1 MIEVVFALLL
11 YTSAEEQPIEYT
23 PYENLSECLM
33 VKRKIKRN
41 ISGGSDFDQRWQCKQ
56 LMVEMEQSSDGSWH
70 ITKLMEDAAK

>member
-11 YTSAEEQPIEYT
+11 YTAGDPAPIEYT

-56 LMVEMEQSSDGSWH
+56 LKVEMQQYSDGTWF
-70 ITKLMEDAAK
+70 ITKLLEDATK